1 MEKKR
6 NRKGFTMVELMAVL
20 VIIGL
25 LATLVGTQVLKQI
38 AHAKEA
44 TTKANLKTLHAA
56 VSQFYME
63 LGQLPSEEMGLQALV
78 EAPPGLEEK
87 WTGYLTESEIPKDGW
102 QHDFKF
108 EIVPGTA
115 SNFFIRSAGPDG
127 EFDTDDDLLSTDAD

>member
-1 MEKKR
+1 
-6 NRKGFTMVELMAVL
+6 MVELMAVL

-38 AHAKEA
+38 HQAKIA

-87 WTGYLTESEIPKDGW
+87 WTGYLREKEIPKDGW
-102 QHDFKF
+102 RREFKY
-108 EIVPGTA
+108 ETRPGTTTG
-115 SNFFIRSAGPDG
+115 FDIRSAGPDG